1 MSKNPKPS
9 DVIVGRVEF
18 EEKQFTCFQRPER
31 GRARRPE
38 IDFGYFRP

>member
-1 MSKNPKPS
+1 MSENPES
-9 DVIVGRVEF
+9 RDVIVGRVEL
-18 EEKQFTCFQRPER
+18 EEKQFTCFQCPER